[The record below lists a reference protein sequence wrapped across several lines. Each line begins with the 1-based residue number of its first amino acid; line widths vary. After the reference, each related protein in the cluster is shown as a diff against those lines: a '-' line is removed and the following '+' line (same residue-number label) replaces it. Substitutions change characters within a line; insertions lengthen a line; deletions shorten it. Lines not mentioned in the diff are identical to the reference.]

1 VETRESSAQVERNQA
16 RAEPMPTGLPPLPTG
31 PAAAA
36 ILSAAAYIF
45 VLGLLT
51 FVAAA
56 AEGAKD
62 WLAFQ
67 NRVGPLS
74 GKTTLA
80 GVVWIV
86 VWPGLYLLWRKRDV
100 PLTAVLVLAA
110 ALILVGSLFMFPPIF
125 EAVEP

>member
-1 VETRESSAQVERNQA
+1 MVTRESSAQGERNQA
-16 RAEPMPTGLPPLPTG
+16 PAEATSTGLPALPSG

-36 ILSAAAYIF
+36 ILAAAAYIF

-67 NRVGPLS
+67 NRVGSLS

-80 GVVWIV
+80 GVVWVV
-86 VWPGLYLLWRKRDV
+86 VWLGLYLLWRKRDV
-100 PLTAVLVLAA
+100 PLTAILVLAA
-110 ALILVGSLFMFPPIF
+110 ALILVGGLFMFPPIF